1 MRTWNLFA
9 GGILIIGIFLN
20 SSANSR
26 LAGEIKT
33 TTLEPSGNPYYVED
47 VVTVPKKET
56 LTIKAGCVF
65 LFSNFCGIDVHGSL
79 IVEGTEKDPV
89 IFTAINDVHSNPK
102 AQQFANA
109 FDWNGISIQ
118 QTSDSVRLENFKIF
132 YSVYGI
138 KSRNNKMVLH
148 NGVFSENGQ
157 YNLTISE
164 SIQEVENNQPFSLNY
179 TPPTLGE
186 STKTKA
192 PSLYDK
198 KLRNKKI
205 TAFTFLGA
213 GLLTGGLD
221 GFLFYKYYDYW
232 NNIVPGLK
240 SVPIGISFQDSLNS
254 LKKTCNNYKVGGII
268 CAVGTGALFA
278 TALVVKL
285 IPVKN
290 SEKKEEKKAA
300 LYMDIA
306 PNRAGLVLVAKY

>member
-179 TPPTLGE
+179 APPSLGD

-192 PSLYDK
+192 TSLYEK

-205 TAFTFLGA
+205 TAFSFLGA

-221 GFLFYKYYDYW
+221 AYLFVKYFDYRQKYPVETHQTS
-232 NNIVPGLK
+232 I
-240 SVPIGISFQDSLNS
+240 DSLR
-254 LKKTCNNYKVGGII
+254 KKRDNFKIGAII
-268 CAVGTGALFA
+268 GAAATGALLS

-285 IPVKN
+285 IPVKD